1 MPGIYFAYT
10 RAHPSWAL
18 CSALSHIRFGYILDM
33 LSLFFSPSISILL
46 LCKLAIVDSA
56 LMVLNCLQTFIAVIR
71 FEMQSNITAICHVI
85 GILPPPFCLNFSK
98 CTMLKDRTGIIF
110 RLKSHI
116 VLAAHYSAPSRSSPS
131 SLK

>member
-10 RAHPSWAL
+10 RAHPSWTS

-33 LSLFFSPSISILL
+33 LSLIFSLSISILL
-46 LCKLAIVDSA
+46 LCKLATVDSA
-56 LMVLNCLQTFIAVIR
+56 LMILNCLQTFIAVIR
-71 FEMQSNITAICHVI
+71 FEMQSNITTICHVI
-85 GILPPPFCLNFSK
+85 GILSPPSCLNFSK
-98 CTMLKDRTGIIF
+98 CTMLKDRTGTIF

-116 VLAAHYSAPSRSSPS
+116 VLAAHHSAPSRSSSS